1 MADTSSKTHDWAALV
16 KQAENKDNKPP
27 EKDVAYE
34 FSNGRKF
41 LNPDN
46 GGVYA

>member
-1 MADTSSKTHDWAALV
+1 LV
-16 KQAENKDNKPP
+16 KQAENKDGKPP

-41 LNPDN
+41 YAPKE
-46 GGVYA
+46 VYTA